1 MKTRRVAAI
10 GAVLLTVLLT
20 VRLATGAIIDFEAL
34 AHSEPSW
41 VTYSSISEDG
51 YTLSSSVGINITGS
65 AGIPGQVDGY
75 KGSATA
81 WVSGGNT
88 IFMVKDDSGSFDLK
102 SIDLARFSDTY
113 TGSTTVEII
122 GYNAG
127 GTQVTSQSFALPGSG
142 DESLHTYVLNS
153 TFSGIYKA
161 SWMQTPDYYQVDN
174 INVIPEPASLGL
186 IALVSGGIYFSRR
199 FFSV

>member
-1 MKTRRVAAI
+1 MKMKTKIIVTM
-10 GAVLLTVLLT
+10 GAVLLT

-41 VTYSSISEDG
+41 VTYASINEDG
-51 YTLSSSVGINITGS
+51 YTLSSSVGVNITGS
-65 AGIPGQVDGY
+65 AGIPNQVDGY

-88 IFMVKDDSGSFDLK
+88 IFMVKNDSNSFDLK
-102 SIDLARFSDTY
+102 SIDLARFSGEY
-113 TGSTTVEII
+113 TGSTMVDII

-127 GTQVTSQSFALPGSG
+127 GTEVASQSFPLPGTG
-142 DESLHTYVLNS
+142 DESLQTYVLNS

-161 SWMQTPDYYQVDN
+161 SWTQTADYYQVDN
-174 INVIPEPASLGL
+174 IHVIPEPASLGL
-186 IALVSGGIYFSRR
+186 IGLCAGGIVFTRR
-199 FFSV
+199 IFMV